1 VTQGQGDTYAL
12 VYDQALTREQ
22 FYAVVEMLFTLYPA
36 GWPDGETF
44 TLPNGTTVR
53 IAVEA
58 AK

>member
-12 VYDQALTREQ
+12 VYDEALTRGQ

-44 TLPNGTTVR
+44 TLPNGITVR
-53 IAVEA
+53 IVVEA